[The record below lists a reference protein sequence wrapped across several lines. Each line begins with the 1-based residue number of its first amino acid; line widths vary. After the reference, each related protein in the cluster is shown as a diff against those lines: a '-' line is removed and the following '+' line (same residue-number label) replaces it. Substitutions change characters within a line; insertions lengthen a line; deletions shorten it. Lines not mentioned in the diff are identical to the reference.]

1 MATQATLEQWE
12 ELYDLAIEI
21 TKLKPWNAYWDMDL
35 IAVETKKMKNPTSY
49 QLWVKVALA
58 QVSVSIVAWKD
69 IVIFVKSA
77 MTTITYLQHL

>member
-35 IAVETKKMKNPTSY
+35 IAV
-49 QLWVKVALA
+49 
-58 QVSVSIVAWKD
+58 
-69 IVIFVKSA
+69 
-77 MTTITYLQHL
+77 

>member
-35 IAVETKKMKNPTSY
+35 IAVETKKNEEPNFVSIM
-49 QLWVKVALA
+49 VKVALA

>member
-35 IAVETKKMKNPTSY
+35 IAVETKKNEEPNFVSIMGKGGTCT
-49 QLWVKVALA
+49 
-58 QVSVSIVAWKD
+58 SVSIVAWKD

>member
-49 QLWVKVALA
+49 QLWVKVVLA